1 MAEPNF
7 SDVFEE
13 NTSAADLFDE
23 EGEAVAG
30 SEAKEGQDDAVVDSG
45 RLATE
50 DLERAKDS
58 GEAEREAE
66 TEALRREARISAE
79 KEMDELFRDVGMVNP
94 YTNEVI
100 RSKADFLAWKKRY
113 QQDCA
118 ASSAEV
124 QRLSSESQKGGMDT
138 GEHVRQTV
146 ERELEKIRQWDDEI
160 KSLEDIA
167 DSEQFAAIYDRV
179 MRGYDL
185 SDAVYLA
192 NAASYQR
199 RAADRAEQAAINR
212 LRSKEH
218 LVGVHTRGGGETV
231 VPRDVM
237 AEFKRLMPKAS
248 GEEIRKFYRKDQAHL
263 KK

>member
-13 NTSAADLFDE
+13 NTPDADSLSE
-23 EGEAVAG
+23 ESGTDSEEEKTDDTVASSPG
-30 SEAKEGQDDAVVDSG
+30 
-45 RLATE
+45 
-50 DLERAKDS
+50 
-58 GEAEREAE
+58 EREKDAPDRDA
-66 TEALRREARISAE
+66 ALDAARREERLSAE
-79 KEMDELFRDVGMVNP
+79 KEMDELFCDVGMVNP

-100 RSKADFLAWKKRY
+100 RSKADFLLWKKRF
-113 QQDCA
+113 QEDSA
-118 ASSAEV
+118 ALNGEPGGIKDSPATERSAENAL
-124 QRLSSESQKGGMDT
+124 R
-138 GEHVRQTV
+138 RTV
-146 ERELEKIRQWDDEI
+146 DRELAKIRRWDDEV

-167 DSEQFAAIYDRV
+167 DSPNFEAVYEKV

-192 NAASYQR
+192 NAEKYRQR
-199 RAADRAEQAAINR
+199 TAARAEQAAINR

-218 LVGVHTRGGGETV
+218 LVGVRARGGGDTV

>member
-13 NTSAADLFDE
+13 NTPDADSLSE
-23 EGEAVAG
+23 ERGTDSEEEKTDDPVASPG
-30 SEAKEGQDDAVVDSG
+30 
-45 RLATE
+45 
-50 DLERAKDS
+50 
-58 GEAEREAE
+58 EREKDAPDRDA
-66 TEALRREARISAE
+66 ALDAARREERLYAE
-79 KEMDELFRDVGMVNP
+79 KEMDELFCDVGMVNP

-100 RSKADFLAWKKRY
+100 RSKADFLLWKKRF
-113 QQDCA
+113 QEDS
-118 ASSAEV
+118 ASASREDPASAEERNAENTV
-124 QRLSSESQKGGMDT
+124 GR
-138 GEHVRQTV
+138 TV
-146 ERELEKIRQWDDEI
+146 ERELAKIRRWDDEVT
-160 KSLEDIA
+160 SLEDIA
-167 DSEQFAAIYDRV
+167 DSPNFAAVYEKV

-192 NAASYQR
+192 NAEKYRQ
-199 RAADRAEQAAINR
+199 RAASRAEQAAINR

-218 LVGVHTRGGGETV
+218 LVGVRARGGGETV

>member
-13 NTSAADLFDE
+13 EAFPSDSLVEEEVEEKEEPEGAADSALHS
-23 EGEAVAG
+23 AG
-30 SEAKEGQDDAVVDSG
+30 KEGDDDA
-45 RLATE
+45 
-50 DLERAKDS
+50 KM
-58 GEAEREAE
+58 
-66 TEALRREARISAE
+66 EALRQEVLSSAE
-79 KEMDELFRDVGMVNP
+79 KEMDELFRDIGMVDP
-94 YTNEVI
+94 YTNEEI
-100 RSKADFLAWKKRY
+100 RSKADFMAWKKRFQEDAAAAGDPEAAKNDDY
-113 QQDCA
+113 QRMQDRVDQEL
-118 ASSAEV
+118 SKI
-124 QRLSSESQKGGMDT
+124 QR
-138 GEHVRQTV
+138 
-146 ERELEKIRQWDDEI
+146 WDEEI

-167 DSEQFAAIYDRV
+167 DSENFDAIYERV
-179 MRGYDL
+179 IRGYDL

-192 NAASYQR
+192 NADVYR
-199 RAADRAEQAAINR
+199 RRVADRAEQAAINR

-218 LVGVHTRGGGETV
+218 LVGVQTRGGGETV

>member
-13 NTSAADLFDE
+13 DTLDTGSLSEEKDSDGEEEQTDESAASSRRETEKDAPDRDE
-23 EGEAVAG
+23 ELSAA
-30 SEAKEGQDDAVVDSG
+30 
-45 RLATE
+45 
-50 DLERAKDS
+50 
-58 GEAEREAE
+58 
-66 TEALRREARISAE
+66 RREERISAE

-100 RSKADFLAWKKRY
+100 RSKADFLLWKKRF
-113 QQDCA
+113 QEDSASA
-118 ASSAEV
+118 AREDHASAEERNAENTV
-124 QRLSSESQKGGMDT
+124 GR
-138 GEHVRQTV
+138 TV
-146 ERELEKIRQWDDEI
+146 ERELAKIRRWDDEVT
-160 KSLEDIA
+160 SLEDIA
-167 DSEQFAAIYDRV
+167 DSPNFAAVYEKV

-192 NAASYQR
+192 NAEKYRQ
-199 RAADRAEQAAINR
+199 RAASRAEQAAINR

-218 LVGVHTRGGGETV
+218 LVGVRARGGGETV